1 MKRGK
6 NNKAR
11 LGANLLRKINN
22 AEMAV
27 IKSLGKPVRAS
38 GKTLHVANNLF
49 VLKTMKKYIYVTKV
63 KRLDPKVIKAM
74 DGILKLIMT
83 EYSYGEN
90 IYHEEPTVE
99 NALIPEEHKEK
110 LNGSDWNDDAKVRR

>member
-6 NNKAR
+6 NNKAH

-22 AEMAV
+22 AETVV
-27 IKSLGKPVRAS
+27 ISSLGEPVRAS
-38 GKTLHVANNLF
+38 GKTMHVANNLF
-49 VLKTMKKYIYVTKV
+49 VLKTMKKYIYITKV

-74 DGILKLIMT
+74 DGILKLIMS

-90 IYHEEPTVE
+90 VYHEEPTIE

-110 LNGSDWNDDAKVRR
+110 LNEQTNTTENA

>member
-11 LGANLLRKINN
+11 LGANLLRKVRN
-22 AEMAV
+22 AETV
-27 IKSLGKPVRAS
+27 ILGSLGEPVRTS
-38 GKTLHVANNLF
+38 GKTMHVANNLF

-74 DGILKLIMT
+74 DGILKLIMS

-90 IYHEEPTVE
+90 VYHEEPTVE

-110 LNGSDWNDDAKVRR
+110 LNDQTNSTENA

>member
-11 LGANLLRKINN
+11 LGANLLRKVNN
-22 AEMAV
+22 TETVV
-27 IKSLGKPVRAS
+27 ISSLGEPVRAS
-38 GKTLHVANNLF
+38 GKIMHVANRLF

-63 KRLDPKVIKAM
+63 KQLDPKVIKAM
-74 DGILKLIMT
+74 DGILKLIMS

-99 NALIPEEHKEK
+99 NALIPEEHKEA
-110 LNGSDWNDDAKVRR
+110 LNG